1 MTSLILKNSKPI
13 SLEDES
19 FRSKLLNIAS
29 TIDNVI
35 PLGRGDP
42 DFHTPKHIVEAAK
55 KALDDNLHH
64 YTSPSGI
71 EELREAI
78 SENFKNKF
86 KLNYLKNEIIVT
98 AGVQESITLAMLSI
112 LSKDDEVLLTSPRFT
127 TYDLAV
133 RLCDAKP
140 IPVPTFEKN
149 DFALMPE
156 EISKRIT
163 SKTKILVL
171 VSPNNPTG
179 AVTPP
184 EKIIEIAEIV
194 KKNKLIVIAD
204 EIYADLVYE
213 NHTHLSIGSLEE
225 MKERTLTLNG
235 FSKTYAMTGWRIGY
249 AAGPRKII
257 KAMSK
262 IQGQATSCANSIGQK
277 AGIEALAGDQSCV
290 EDMKAAFRERRDFI
304 VKLMNDLPGVT
315 CAVPGGAFY
324 VFPDFSPYLGKVANG
339 QKLKDTFDIS
349 EYILGCANVV
359 TVPGDGFGAPGHI
372 RFSYATSTDII
383 EKGIER
389 VRSVLEK
396 IA

>member
-184 EKIIEIAEIV
+184 EKIIEIADTQV
-194 KKNKLIVIAD
+194 MA
-204 EIYADLVYE
+204 
-213 NHTHLSIGSLEE
+213 
-225 MKERTLTLNG
+225 
-235 FSKTYAMTGWRIGY
+235 
-249 AAGPRKII
+249 I
-257 KAMSK
+257 K
-262 IQGQATSCANSIGQK
+262 
-277 AGIEALAGDQSCV
+277 
-290 EDMKAAFRERRDFI
+290 
-304 VKLMNDLPGVT
+304 
-315 CAVPGGAFY
+315 
-324 VFPDFSPYLGKVANG
+324 
-339 QKLKDTFDIS
+339 
-349 EYILGCANVV
+349 
-359 TVPGDGFGAPGHI
+359 
-372 RFSYATSTDII
+372 
-383 EKGIER
+383 
-389 VRSVLEK
+389 
-396 IA
+396 

>member
-249 AAGPRKII
+249 IAGPLDIINKMTEIRHALSINSCTFSQYGAISALKGPQDKLEEMKEEYNTRRKFC
-257 KAMSK
+257 MH
-262 IQGQATSCANSIGQK
+262 
-277 AGIEALAGDQSCV
+277 ALQS
-290 EDMKAAFRERRDFI
+290 MGLSYGA
-304 VKLMNDLPGVT
+304 
-315 CAVPGGAFY
+315 PGGAFY
-324 VFPDFSPYLGKVANG
+324 IYTNVSASGMKASTFSELLLKKTGVLLFPGTLFGDQEDKYIRLSYLQPMNK
-339 QKLKDTFDIS
+339 
-349 EYILGCANVV
+349 
-359 TVPGDGFGAPGHI
+359 
-372 RFSYATSTDII
+372 I
-383 EKGIER
+383 EEAMNKMHNFVE
-389 VRSVLEK
+389 SK
-396 IA
+396 K

>member
-86 KLNYLKNEIIVT
+86 KLNYLKDEIIVT

-249 AAGPRKII
+249 IAGPLDIINKMTEIRHALSINSCTFSQYGAISALKGPQDKLEEMKEEYNNRRKFC
-257 KAMSK
+257 MR
-262 IQGQATSCANSIGQK
+262 
-277 AGIEALAGDQSCV
+277 ALQSMGLSYG
-290 EDMKAAFRERRDFI
+290 E
-304 VKLMNDLPGVT
+304 
-315 CAVPGGAFY
+315 PGGAFY
-324 VFPDFSPYLGKVANG
+324 IYTNVSASGMKASAFSELLLKKTGVLLFPGTLFGDQEDKYIRLSYLQPMNK
-339 QKLKDTFDIS
+339 
-349 EYILGCANVV
+349 
-359 TVPGDGFGAPGHI
+359 
-372 RFSYATSTDII
+372 I
-383 EKGIER
+383 EEAMNKMHNFVEN
-389 VRSVLEK
+389 K
-396 IA
+396 K

>member
-55 KALDDNLHH
+55 TALDDNYHH

-194 KKNKLIVIAD
+194 KNNKLIVITD

-225 MKERTLTLNG
+225 MKGRTLTLNG
-235 FSKTYAMTGWRIGY
+235 FSKTYAMTGWLIGY
-249 AAGPRKII
+249 IPGTLDIINKMTEIRHALSINSCTFSQYGAISALKGPQDKLEEMKEEYNTRRKFC
-257 KAMSK
+257 MH
-262 IQGQATSCANSIGQK
+262 
-277 AGIEALAGDQSCV
+277 ALQSMGLSYG
-290 EDMKAAFRERRDFI
+290 E
-304 VKLMNDLPGVT
+304 
-315 CAVPGGAFY
+315 PGGAFY
-324 VFPDFSPYLGKVANG
+324 IYTNVSASGMKASAFSELLLKKTGVLLFPGTLFGDQEDKYIRLSYLQPMNK
-339 QKLKDTFDIS
+339 
-349 EYILGCANVV
+349 
-359 TVPGDGFGAPGHI
+359 
-372 RFSYATSTDII
+372 I
-383 EKGIER
+383 EEAMNKMHNFVEN
-389 VRSVLEK
+389 K
-396 IA
+396 K

>member
-19 FRSKLLNIAS
+19 FRSNLLNIAS
-29 TIDNVI
+29 RIDNVI

-42 DFHTPKHIVEAAK
+42 DFHTPQHIVEAAK

-64 YTSPSGI
+64 YTVPSGV

-78 SENFKNKF
+78 SENFKKKF
-86 KLNYLKNEIIVT
+86 NLNYSKEEIIVT
-98 AGVQESITLAMLSI
+98 AGVQESIALAMLSI
-112 LSKDDEVLLTSPRFT
+112 LNNDDEVLITSPRFT
-127 TYDLAV
+127 AYDLAV
-133 RLCDAKP
+133 RMCNAKP
-140 IPVPTFEKN
+140 VPVPTFEKN
-149 DFALMPE
+149 NFSLMPD

-163 SKTKILVL
+163 SRTKILVL

-249 AAGPRKII
+249 IAGPLDIINKMTEIRHALSINSCTFSQYGAISALKGPQDKLEEMKEEYNNRRKFC
-257 KAMSK
+257 MR
-262 IQGQATSCANSIGQK
+262 
-277 AGIEALAGDQSCV
+277 ALQSMGLSYG
-290 EDMKAAFRERRDFI
+290 E
-304 VKLMNDLPGVT
+304 
-315 CAVPGGAFY
+315 PGGAFY
-324 VFPDFSPYLGKVANG
+324 IYTNVSASGMKASAFSELLLKKTGVLLFPGTLFGDQEDKYIRLSYLQPMNK
-339 QKLKDTFDIS
+339 
-349 EYILGCANVV
+349 
-359 TVPGDGFGAPGHI
+359 
-372 RFSYATSTDII
+372 I
-383 EKGIER
+383 EEAMNKMHNFVEN
-389 VRSVLEK
+389 K
-396 IA
+396 K